1 VIKVVSPHSSN
12 GYGLNLQN
20 QFKVIEGKYKEGM
33 GIELSDVVKKFLDSI
48 RGMITKPAPEVPLQS
63 TPTEHTETDVFHLTL
78 DQAEHVQREETTE
91 V

>member
-20 QFKVIEGKYKEGM
+20 QFKVVEGKYKEGM
-33 GIELSDVVKKFLDSI
+33 GIKLSDVVKKFLDSL
-48 RGMITKPAPEVPLQS
+48 RGMMAKPAPEAPLQS
-63 TPTEHTETDVFHLTL
+63 TPTEDTDVFHLTL
-78 DQAEHVQREETTE
+78 DQVEHVQKEETTE